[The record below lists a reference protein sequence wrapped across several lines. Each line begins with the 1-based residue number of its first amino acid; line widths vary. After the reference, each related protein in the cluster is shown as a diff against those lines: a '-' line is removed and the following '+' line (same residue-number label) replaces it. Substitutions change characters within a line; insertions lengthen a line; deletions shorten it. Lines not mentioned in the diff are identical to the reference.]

1 MPTISFEPNL
11 RSVIRLRFDLGRVRF
26 ACSPLWEAVT
36 SVRRLAAPSG
46 LHGPWLAQVQPRLGE
61 IADLDLLTTVIRP
74 AGYLPDFLHPVPM
87 RREPTF
93 EAQLAAL
100 REIEPERVSTEL
112 AHLAQHKV
120 AMPGPGRAQRQA
132 ALAEAAAAPDVALDR
147 LVTALA
153 AYWRVAIEPHWPAMR
168 ALLHAD
174 LAHRLEELAAGG
186 VRQVF
191 RTLHPSVRL
200 NGEWLHVVKYYD
212 GTADLGEQEV
222 VLIPCVFAWPDV
234 LVRTAE
240 PSAALTYAPR
250 GVGKLWESR
259 ATRAR
264 SPLAGVL
271 GTTRAAILTQLDL
284 PMATEHLAVQL
295 DLAAPTVN
303 VHLKALQEAGIL
315 ASRRAGR
322 HVLYRRTELG
332 DQLYAAGSTG
342 QAGSAAG
349 RLASSAVI
357 AGASASV
364 ADGAR

>member
-1 MPTISFEPNL
+1 M
-11 RSVIRLRFDLGRVRF
+11 IRLRFDLGRVRF

-46 LHGPWLAQVQPRLGE
+46 LHRPWLAAVQPRLDE
-61 IADLDLLTTVIRP
+61 VTDMDLLTTVIRP

-93 EAQLAAL
+93 EAQLATL
-100 REIEPERVSTEL
+100 RETDPERVSAEL
-112 AHLAQHKV
+112 AHLAQHPV
-120 AMPGPGRAQRQA
+120 AMPGPGRAQREA
-132 ALAEAAAAPDVALDR
+132 ALAEAAAAPEATLDR
-147 LVTALA
+147 LVAALA
-153 AYWRVAIEPHWPAMR
+153 AYWRVAIEPHWPSMR

-174 LAHRLEELAAGG
+174 LTHRLEELAAGG

-200 NGEWLHVVKYYD
+200 HGEWLHVVKYYD
-212 GTADLGEQEV
+212 GTADLGDQQV

-240 PSAALTYAPR
+240 PSPALTYAPR

-259 ATRAR
+259 TPRGR

-271 GTTRAAILTQLDL
+271 GATRAAILTQLDL
-284 PMATEHLAVQL
+284 PMATDHLAVQL

-303 VHLKALQEAGIL
+303 VHLKALQEAGL
-315 ASRRAGR
+315 LTSRRAGR

-332 DQLYAAGSTG
+332 DQLCAAASAG

-349 RLASSAVI
+349 RPASSAVM

-364 ADGAR
+364 AAGAR